1 MYMKKKTCILLA
13 LLIVLLT
20 ACGTGKTSETIQ
32 ETNTSTQPVETET
45 ERIYPNVEGVNYGGA
60 EVRTIHFNP
69 GPDNGYSA
77 GFYFQLDVEE
87 ESGDVLMDSIYIRN
101 RNVEENLNIDLTF
114 TGEVNADN
122 MMNTIRAATMGGT
135 GEFDLIVPYLR
146 EYPNLVNEDLV
157 LDLNTFDVLDFTSPW
172 WDSKSADELMLQNK
186 LYGVVSDWTI
196 ADKMSNFCIF
206 FSKQLV
212 DDFGIENPYQL
223 VLDGKW
229 TLDYMLEKAQMVA
242 SDLNGNGERDLEDR
256 FGILSDQDL
265 SYALFHAGGWKLAE
279 NGTDGIPQITIH
291 GEQEITALQRIYEI
305 FTQDMFLSRQFSGQ
319 MTMQEMAQIFANGQ
333 VLYFAHIPEA
343 LQELRQSD
351 NDFGIIPFPK
361 YDSTQQEYITPLT
374 HWAATFTSIPTVTT
388 DADRAAVV
396 LNILAAE
403 SCYELMPSLY
413 EVVLDV
419 KYTRDEESAQML
431 DIIFDTR
438 TYDIGNICNFGG
450 IADLVLGLRNTPDI
464 VSSLAARKEKAQTDL
479 EKFIEEL
486 GQE

>member
-13 LLIVLLT
+13 LQSVLLT
-20 ACGTGKTSETIQ
+20 ACGTGEALETVQ
-32 ETNTSTQPVETET
+32 ETDASTQSVETET
-45 ERIYPNVEGVNYGGA
+45 ERIYPDVEGIDYGGA

-101 RNVEENLNIDLTF
+101 RNVEEKLNINLTF

-122 MMNTIRAATMGGT
+122 MMNTIRASTMGGT

-146 EYPNLVNEDLV
+146 EYPYLVKEDLV

-212 DDFGIENPYQL
+212 DDFSLEDPYTL
-223 VLDGKW
+223 VLDGNW
-229 TLDYMLEKAQMVA
+229 TLDYMLEKAQLVY

-256 FGILSDQDL
+256 FGIMTDQDL
-265 SYALFHAGGWKLAE
+265 GYAVLHAGGWKLADKDA
-279 NGTDGIPQITIH
+279 DGIPQLTIF
-291 GEQEITALQRIYEI
+291 GEQEISALQRVYDI
-305 FTQDMFLSRQFSGQ
+305 FTQDMLLSRYFKDQLS
-319 MTMQEMAQIFANGQ
+319 MQKMSQIFANNQ
-333 VLYFAHIPEA
+333 VLYFSHIPEA

-351 NDFGIIPFPK
+351 NDFGIIPYPK
-361 YDSTQQEYITPLT
+361 YDAAQTDYVTPIT
-374 HWAATFTSIPTVTT
+374 HWAATFTAIPTMTT
-388 DADRAAVV
+388 DPDRAAVV
-396 LNILAAE
+396 LNLLAAE

-419 KYTRDEESAQML
+419 KYTRDMESAQML
-431 DIIFDTR
+431 DIIFETR
-438 TYDIGNICNFGG
+438 AYDIGNICNFGG
-450 IADLVLGLRNTPDI
+450 LADLVLGIRNNDNI
-464 VSSLAARKEKAQTDL
+464 ASSLASKKEKAQTDL
-479 EKFIEEL
+479 EKFIE
-486 GQE
+486 GISQE